1 MLFALS
7 RRLKWSVERYLPDSF
22 VLAALLTL
30 ATLLLGVGVTRQ
42 SPVRMLEHWYG
53 GFWEFLPFAMQMTLI
68 LLTGYG
74 LAMAPPVQRLLT
86 RAARISQTPT
96 GAVSMTVLVAAASS
110 WLSWG
115 IGLVL
120 GPIFAREIG
129 KRVRVDYPILVAAAY
144 SGAIA
149 ALPAGLT
156 ITAPILVNTPGHFLE
171 DRIGLV
177 PLTAT
182 IFSAPQLT
190 AAILGVLG
198 VLWAFRRM
206 TPPDHEA
213 HIVDPKTF
221 ERLESGD
228 QDSVRPER
236 PTIADS
242 LNDSRLINYLIAG
255 CGLIWL
261 GIWIAEHGF
270 DLNLNIMNF
279 AFLMTGLALHGTLRR
294 YAEVF
299 TAGSRAAAG
308 IILQFP
314 FYAGIMGMMAG
325 SGLVVVIAEW
335 MVSIATPATFG
346 LLAMLS
352 AGLINVFVPSAG
364 GQWGIQGPVLV
375 EAAQRLELPV
385 AMAINAYTIGD
396 LWTNLLQPFLALPAL
411 GIAGLAL
418 KDIWGYCL
426 VALIVVGGA
435 GVVGVLIVPLLLGLL

>member
-1 MLFALS
+1 MLLAIS
-7 RRLKWSVERYLPDSF
+7 RRFRWSVERYLPDAF
-22 VLAALLTL
+22 ILTALLTFV
-30 ATLLLGVGVTRQ
+30 TLLLGIAITRQ
-42 SPVRMLEHWYG
+42 SPPQMLEHWYG

-74 LAMAPPVQRLLT
+74 LAMAPAVQALLS
-86 RAARISQTPT
+86 RIARIPKTPT
-96 GAVSMTVLVAAASS
+96 AAVSMTVLVAAGAS

-115 IGLVL
+115 VGLVL

-171 DRIGLV
+171 AEIGLI
-177 PLTAT
+177 PLGDTV
-182 IFSAPQLT
+182 FSPTQITVAV
-190 AAILGVLG
+190 LGVLG

-206 TPPDHEA
+206 TPPEDEA
-213 HIVDPKTF
+213 YIVDRDLLDPRQPEPRAGTDDNSVA
-221 ERLESGD
+221 ER
-228 QDSVRPER
+228 
-236 PTIADS
+236 
-242 LNDSRLINYLIAG
+242 LNDSRLINYALVA
-255 CGLIWL
+255 CGFAWL
-261 GIWIAEHGF
+261 GYWFLAHDGDL
-270 DLNLNIMNF
+270 DLNILNF
-279 AFLMTGLALHGTLRR
+279 AFLMLGLALHGSLRR

-299 TAGSRAAAG
+299 GDGARAAAG

-325 SGLVVVIAEW
+325 SGLVVVIAQW
-335 MVSIATPATFG
+335 LVSIATPATFG
-346 LLAMLS
+346 LLTMLS

-364 GQWGIQGPVLV
+364 GQWGIQGPVLI
-375 EAAQRLELPV
+375 EAARQLDVPAAV
-385 AMAINAYTIGD
+385 AVNAFTVGD

-426 VALIVVGGA
+426 VALFVVGAA
-435 GVVGVLIVPLLLGLL
+435 GVVGVFLMPLLLGM